1 MLYKSQKEALRRAT
15 KVPKRELRRRKER
28 AAKKRDKVLSGY
40 SKVKLNMT
48 FGQCVST
55 LWFYNSYLRRCRVER
70 VKPVLVDFART
81 RGISVKQLKKA
92 IERVESVGEDR
103 QFSTKLKNSRRT
115 RGGGRTKQVL
125 SKEVHTTLRNFVVF
139 ARGANPK
146 TQVKKE
152 TKKESRLDA
161 IFSSQTVAEV
171 PLESDHAAALEEE
184 DEEKLNLYCLKN
196 GKRLNITYKDLV
208 DRVLWN
214 HKTEWATATPEA
226 WYTRVRRWCKDQ
238 GLSYRKPNR
247 TVLDPSRTARA
258 LAELKATLEKVEALR
273 AAKTFTDISQ
283 LANLD
288 ETSMRMLSLQ
298 LKTLAWTGSPD
309 VATSP
314 HAGSKLALSM
324 PVVWYG
330 DGTMDFIVVW
340 RSNRKSLAA
349 TQRWQNIKGVMW
361 FEAKSKWS
369 NTKTYHQILRYFLS
383 VKRGIRVFFDDYAP
397 GHTGHAPDLFL
408 SSINCTRVRI
418 PKNTTHLFQPAA
430 RPQTNYKLKNL
441 VRNALR
447 TERITKA
454 LRGEIMSKDSSLSM
468 ETKEHLSVILA
479 EIRNQMNTD
488 KATREGIVNSFKETV
503 LSTQFAPSKQ
513 LREFLE
519 SAPFE
524 EDPVGYAKQLEVE
537 IGEHKCDD
545 CGDNWKTK
553 CKAYNNHAE
562 VCYFKR
568 GKLLAPLLEPSTD
581 PTVVNRDHTPGLVA
595 NPADK
600 SHQSV
605 IFSEAGHFYLDT
617 LEPAKPQWWKNK
629 KLTYRLAEDA
639 ERDLL
644 ELHLSS

>member
-1 MLYKSQKEALRRAT
+1 MALQKAT
-15 KVPKRELRRRKER
+15 RVPKRERRRRRER
-28 AAKKRDKVLSGY
+28 QEAKRQKLVQGTSRAKKCLS
-40 SKVKLNMT
+40 
-48 FGQCVST
+48 FQQCVST
-55 LWFYNSYLRRCRVER
+55 LWQWSAYLRRCRLANA
-70 VKPVLVDFART
+70 KPFLIDFANARN
-81 RGISVKQLKKA
+81 ISVKQLKRA
-92 IERVESVGEDR
+92 IERVESVGENR
-103 QFSTKLKNSRRT
+103 QFTTKLKNSRRT
-115 RGGGRTKQVL
+115 KGGGRKKTVL
-125 SKEVHTTLRNFVVF
+125 SEAVQATLRSFVIF

-152 TKKESRLDA
+152 TKRESVLDA
-161 IFSSQTVAEV
+161 KFSSQAVAQA
-171 PLESDHAAALEEE
+171 PLVSDHAAALEEE
-184 DEEKLNLYCLKN
+184 DAESLNLYCLKN
-196 GKRLNITYKDLV
+196 GKRLNITYGDLV

-214 HKTEWATATPEA
+214 HKSEWETASPEV
-226 WYTRVRRWCKDQ
+226 WYTRVRRWCIDE

-247 TVLDPSRTARA
+247 TVLDESRTARA
-258 LAELKATLEKVEALR
+258 LAELKATLDRVEALR
-273 AAKTFTDISQ
+273 AGKTFTDISQ

-330 DGTMDFIVVW
+330 DGSMDFIVVW

-349 TQRWQNIKGVMW
+349 TKRWQNIKGVMW

-418 PKNTTHLFQPAA
+418 PKNTTHLFQPAD
-430 RPQTNYKLKNL
+430 RPQTNFKLKNL

-454 LRGEIMSKDSSLSM
+454 LRGEMVSKDSSLSM

-479 EIRNQMNTD
+479 GVRNEMNAD
-488 KATREGIVNSFKETV
+488 KATREGIIDSFKETV
-503 LSTQFAPSKQ
+503 LSAQFSPSEQ

-519 SAPFE
+519 SAPFAE
-524 EDPVGYAKQLEVE
+524 EPEAYAAQLEVE
-537 IGEHKCDD
+537 EGKYKCKD

-553 CKAYNNHAE
+553 CKTYNHHAAACWFNRE
-562 VCYFKR
+562 T
-568 GKLLAPLLEPSTD
+568 LLAPLLEPSRD

-595 NPADK
+595 DLTDGGR
-600 SHQSV
+600 SV

-617 LEPAKPQWWKNK
+617 LEPAKPQWWKKK
-629 KLTYRLAEDA
+629 KLTYRVANPA
-639 ERDLL
+639 ERERL
-644 ELHLSS
+644 ELHSLS